1 MTDSKNTNLF
11 DIKNYNKNLSEQ
23 DDIITSKFCELIT
36 EYIFHLCENII
47 IQNQEYFIFILIRGL
62 NSLKH
67 IFNTLLLY
75 TKNFELTIY
84 HCKKAYLFYVEF
96 IGQIGNDS
104 HSYLQLNSK
113 DATLFIY
120 KKTIFELNNDFR
132 KKEHFSESK
141 KEDFLLIYDYIKLN
155 TKIINHIFKYD
166 VKLNKEY
173 VKLKKQMTKT
183 MKVYIKS
190 SINRKII
197 EKFINHLILLKKNE
211 EFVEYYRL
219 FINKLH
225 KMNKQKKVINEMQF
239 SKKCNHIQEKIENY
253 LPSKMI
259 NWLFN

>member
-1 MTDSKNTNLF
+1 MIEYH
-11 DIKNYNKNLSEQ
+11 IKKGYLY
-23 DDIITSKFCELIT
+23 
-36 EYIFHLCENII
+36 YI
-47 IQNQEYFIFILIRGL
+47 
-62 NSLKH
+62 
-67 IFNTLLLY
+67 
-75 TKNFELTIY
+75 
-84 HCKKAYLFYVEF
+84 EF
-96 IGQIGNDS
+96 VGQISEDNN
-104 HSYLQLNSK
+104 SYLQLSSK
-113 DATLFIY
+113 DAMLFVY

-197 EKFINHLILLKKNE
+197 EKFINHIILLKKNE

-225 KMNKQKKVINEMQF
+225 KLNKQKKVINERQF
-239 SKKCNHIQEKIENY
+239 SKKCNHIQEKIETY